1 MEKIYLDAKEYDAVI
16 DAYKNQHGYDD
27 MSDEEKEAFDD
38 RLDKVVAKRDEE
50 TDSSK
55 MPNPQT
61 HPAISITVLIQTNS
75 EMISSVNM
83 DMKICLMIKNG
94 HLMKG

>member
-1 MEKIYLDAKEYDAVI
+1 
-16 DAYKNQHGYDD
+16 
-27 MSDEEKEAFDD
+27 
-38 RLDKVVAKRDEE
+38 
-50 TDSSK
+50 